1 MSYNKTYT
9 NLLLSRDQ
17 IEGILYVMDCYSQ
30 TETAHKYKEY
40 AERVR
45 EKILK
50 YGRVFGRDNEEM
62 VALNMYETDM
72 IIFVKLLSTYISAAQ
87 EMPKDYFLDVKNAF
101 CVRNEKI
108 TET

>member
-1 MSYNKTYT
+1 MAYNKSYT

-17 IEGILYVMDCYSQ
+17 IDGILYVMDCYSQ

-40 AERVR
+40 AERVKN
-45 EKILK
+45 KIIN

-72 IIFVKLLSTYISAAQ
+72 IIFVKLLSTYISVAQ
-87 EMPKDYFLDVKNAF
+87 TMPKDYFSDVKNAY
-101 CVRNEKI
+101 CGRNKK
-108 TET
+108 TS